1 MATFGLGLGL
11 PYTHGRTDKYLC
23 SAAAWVL
30 GRRTEN
36 SEESH
41 PTLFFRTAADES
53 GSPRI
58 RSSNTYRMT
67 NPFPYGM
74 FPADRYIRLLMFR
87 RGTSVLLTR
96 STACFLCFKE

>member
-1 MATFGLGLGL
+1 VATTDGLDRFRAYCVPTISLKQGLLNSEAYSVLAAQMANIWIGLGL

-53 GSPRI
+53 GSHESGVRI
-58 RSSNTYRMT
+58 RT
-67 NPFPYGM
+67 G
-74 FPADRYIRLLMFR
+74 
-87 RGTSVLLTR
+87 
-96 STACFLCFKE
+96 